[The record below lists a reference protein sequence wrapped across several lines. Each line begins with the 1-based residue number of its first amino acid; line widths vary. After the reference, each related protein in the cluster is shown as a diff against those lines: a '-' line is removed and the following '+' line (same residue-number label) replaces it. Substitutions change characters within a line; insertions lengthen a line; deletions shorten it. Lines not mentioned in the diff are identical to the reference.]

1 MMEEQYEDLIPVKGH
16 SNLGRNAESNAI
28 INMDNTGYEAYL
40 LAREES
46 QRKDSDLE
54 SLKTE
59 VEELKGILKN
69 LISQLDK

>member
-1 MMEEQYEDLIPVKGH
+1 MEEQYEDLIPVKGH
-16 SNLGRNAESNAI
+16 SNLGRNVESNAI
-28 INMDNTGYEAYL
+28 INMDTTGYEAYL

-46 QRKDSDLE
+46 KRKDNDLE
-54 SLKTE
+54 TLKTE